1 MIIYAHR
8 GNSSKY
14 PENTMVAF
22 ESAIK
27 VGADG
32 IETDVHLT
40 KDGVIV
46 ITHDE
51 EISRVSTGKGMIIDL
66 TLDELCQYDFGSFKG
81 EEFEGQ
87 LIPTLDDLLDL
98 VEDNDVLLNIEIK
111 MGFVLYPGIEEK
123 LYEKIKERGFMDRTI
138 FSSFNHYSLAKLKE
152 IDPNVKTG
160 ALYQAGLYE
169 AHNYAKTFGANA
181 LHPYYM
187 AFDQSLLKDCH
198 DNNLKVNLWTVNNV
212 NQAKAFLD
220 MGYDGVI
227 TDYPEEMINELRR
240 K

>member
-14 PENTMVAF
+14 PENTMLAF
-22 ESAIK
+22 ESAIAL
-27 VGADG
+27 GADG

-40 KDGVIV
+40 KDGVLV

-51 EISRVSTGKGMIIDL
+51 EISRVSTGKGMIKDL
-66 TLDELCQYDFGSFKG
+66 TLEELRQYDFGSFKG
-81 EEFEGQ
+81 EEFSGQ

-111 MGFVLYPGIEEK
+111 MGFILYPGLEEK
-123 LYEKIKERGFMDRTI
+123 LYKKIKERGFMDRTI
-138 FSSFNHYSLAKLKE
+138 FSSFNHYSLAMLKE
-152 IDPNVKTG
+152 IDPTVKTG
-160 ALYQAGLYE
+160 ALYQSGLYE

-187 AFDQSLLKDCH
+187 AFDASLLKDCH
-198 DNNLKVNLWTVNNV
+198 DNNLKVNLWTVNNA

-220 MGYDGVI
+220 MGIDGVI
-227 TDYPEEMINELRR
+227 TDYPEELINELRR